1 MKWKAEPIIHNNQ
14 PRIALYFEYSKEANE
29 RIQKLTGAKWSS
41 TLKVWHVP
49 DTEEYR
55 KQFKLNLNTSTH
67 LHRENKLTSAIYTKK
82 HEESIVTHKR
92 QQQPTT
98 KCDEKPSI
106 SNQVTPDIINKIEAY
121 KRWLRSKRYS
131 ENTVKTYSEALLSFL
146 RFYSHKPVA
155 QITNNDVIVFN
166 NEFILKHK
174 LSASYQNQ
182 IVNAVKL
189 FFKKIEGSVLNVD
202 LVHRPKKYN
211 PLPKVLAIEEVADII
226 NALDNI
232 KHKCM
237 ISLIYS
243 AGLRRSELLN
253 MRISNID
260 SKRMELFI
268 AHSKNRKDRVVPLS
282 ETGLQLLREYYKS
295 YHPKDYLF
303 EGQNGDQYSE
313 RSLALVLK
321 KACEKA
327 GIRKQV
333 NLHMLRHS
341 YATHLLETGTDLRY
355 IQELLGH
362 KSSKTTEIYT
372 HVSQRSLNKISS
384 PLDKLNIKIGRNS

>member
-1 MKWKAEPIIHNNQ
+1 MKWKAEPVIHDKE
-14 PRIALYFEYSKEANE
+14 PRIALHFDYSKAANE
-29 RIQKLTGAKWSS
+29 RVRKLTGVKWSK

-49 DTEEYR
+49 DNDVYR
-55 KQFKLNLNTSTH
+55 TQFKLPLLKPTVA
-67 LHRENKLTSAIYTKK
+67 KDKP
-82 HEESIVTHKR
+82 VTIEDKR
-92 QQQPTT
+92 QL
-98 KCDEKPSI
+98 
-106 SNQVTPDIINKIEAY
+106 TPEIIAKVEAY
-121 KRWLRSKRYS
+121 KRWLRSRRYS
-131 ENTVKTYSEALLSFL
+131 DSTIKTYSEALLSFL
-146 RFYSHKPVA
+146 KFYSNKPVA
-155 QITNNDVIVFN
+155 EITNNDVIVFN
-166 NEFILKHK
+166 NDFILKHK

-182 IVNAVKL
+182 IVNAIKL
-189 FFKKIEGSVLNVD
+189 FFKKIEGSALNVD

-260 SKRMELFI
+260 SKRMEIFI

-303 EGQNGDQYSE
+303 EGQSGDQYSE

-327 GIRKQV
+327 GIKKQV

-384 PLDKLNIKIGRNS
+384 PLDKLNIKITRN

>member
-1 MKWKAEPIIHNNQ
+1 MNADELKNLQAPIKQKYREQ
-14 PRIALYFEYSKEANE
+14 PDVAI
-29 RIQKLTGAKWSS
+29 I
-41 TLKVWHVP
+41 TLKAQGKVGEGISCKVE
-49 DTEEYR
+49 TGKTIVEAG
-55 KQFKLNLNTSTH
+55 
-67 LHRENKLTSAIYTKK
+67 LHKATGSA
-82 HEESIVTHKR
+82 
-92 QQQPTT
+92 
-98 KCDEKPSI
+98 
-106 SNQVTPDIINKIEAY
+106 
-121 KRWLRSKRYS
+121 
-131 ENTVKTYSEALLSFL
+131 
-146 RFYSHKPVA
+146 
-155 QITNNDVIVFN
+155 
-166 NEFILKHK
+166 
-174 LSASYQNQ
+174 
-182 IVNAVKL
+182 
-189 FFKKIEGSVLNVD
+189 LNVD

-232 KHKCM
+232 KHKGM

-260 SKRMELFI
+260 SKRMEIFI

-303 EGQNGDQYSE
+303 EGQSGDQYSE

-327 GIRKQV
+327 GIKKQV

-384 PLDKLNIKIGRNS
+384 PLDKLNIKITRN

>member
-1 MKWKAEPIIHNNQ
+1 MYKAEPILHKGQ
-14 PRIALYFEYSKEANE
+14 KRIAVYFERRPELIARFK
-29 RIQKLTGAKWSS
+29 KLKGAQWSA
-41 TLKVWHVP
+41 TLKVWHLP
-49 DTEEYR
+49 DTDDYR
-55 KQFKLNLNTSTH
+55 KQFKLPALQKQPPGK
-67 LHRENKLTSAIYTKK
+67 EPTKK
-82 HEESIVTHKR
+82 
-92 QQQPTT
+92 PTNPT
-98 KCDEKPSI
+98 SETI
-106 SNQVTPDIINKIEAY
+106 SKVEAY
-121 KRWLRSKRYS
+121 KNWLRSKRYS
-131 ENTVKTYSEALLSFL
+131 ENTIKTYSEALLSFL

-155 QITNNDVIVFN
+155 EITNNDVIAFN
-166 NEFILKHK
+166 NEFILKHQ

-182 IVNAVKL
+182 IVNAIKL
-189 FFKKIEGSVLNVD
+189 FFKKIEGSALNVE
-202 LVHRPKKYN
+202 VIHRPKKYN
-211 PLPKVLAIEEVADII
+211 PLPKVLAIEEVAAII

-253 MRISNID
+253 MRISNVN
-260 SKRMELFI
+260 SKRMEIFI
-268 AHSKNRKDRVVPLS
+268 ANSKNRKDRVVPLS
-282 ETGLQLLREYYKS
+282 ETALQLLREYYKN

-321 KACEKA
+321 KACIKA
-327 GIRKQV
+327 GIKKQV
-333 NLHMLRHS
+333 SLHMLRHS

-372 HVSQRSLNKISS
+372 HVSQRSLKKISS
-384 PLDKLNIKIGRNS
+384 PLDKLNLK